1 MNEVIEQ
8 LVDAI
13 KKDQRYIDFI
23 EASTTL
29 ETKTVKDLL
38 NEYQSV
44 LSELNTLKQFDA
56 YIDLT
61 EQKEKLKKIKKKMGN
76 NEIIQLY
83 YQKYYAINELLD
95 QITKLVFQN
104 ISDSL
109 DMTGI
114 QL

>member
-61 EQKEKLKKIKKKMGN
+61 EQKEKLKKIKKEMGN

>member
-13 KKDQRYIDFI
+13 KKDPRYIDFI